1 MIKNYTSSVSATKSV
16 NHIEDKLVAY
26 GAKNI
31 LKLYENKKLAGIAF
45 ILILNDK
52 EIPFRIPARIGNVE
66 RLLKAQIKRPRS
78 ETYKNI
84 AVQAERTAWKLLADW
99 VEIQISLVE
108 LQQVKFLEVFLPYVY
123 DHAKQQTFF
132 EKLEENNFKQLL
144 YNE

>member
-78 ETYKNI
+78 ETYKPI
-84 AVQAERTAWKLLADW
+84 
-99 VEIQISLVE
+99 
-108 LQQVKFLEVFLPYVY
+108 
-123 DHAKQQTFF
+123 
-132 EKLEENNFKQLL
+132 
-144 YNE
+144 